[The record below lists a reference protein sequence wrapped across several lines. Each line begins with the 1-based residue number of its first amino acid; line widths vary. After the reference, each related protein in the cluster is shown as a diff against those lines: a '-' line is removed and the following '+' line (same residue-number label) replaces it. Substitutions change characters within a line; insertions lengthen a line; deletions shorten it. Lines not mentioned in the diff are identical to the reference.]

1 MRSSFFGLNTL
12 LRALMAQQEALD
24 TTNHNIA
31 NANTDG
37 YSRQVASMAATLPY
51 TVPAM
56 NHPPASPLQVGTGV
70 VVERIQRQRDAFV
83 DLELRQ
89 QSQIQ
94 ARWEALRGGLQQ
106 VEGVF
111 TEPSDQGLQT
121 LLTNFFNAWSELSN
135 NPQSSAARATVRS
148 SGDTLAAGFSDLANR
163 LEQIRRDVDG
173 AIAAAVPELNQLGA
187 QLAALNGQIAR
198 AVSTGDVPN
207 DLRDK
212 RDLLLDQIAK
222 EVGATYHEEANGTVT
237 VLIGGHGFVIGDR
250 VNAITTE
257 TRQLASGTQLH
268 LLKWQ
273 NDAQNVTVGDGT
285 LAGQLALRDQV
296 LPEQLGQLDLLAS
309 TIVNAVNAQH
319 RQGFGIGAYASQVT
333 NFFDPMT
340 ATQTL
345 NMTGIGDQLVSGT
358 ITVGSQTLTISPTTQ
373 TFKDVMDAIANAIA
387 TQTGGTASWTID
399 AATGHIVITQSSP
412 TQVTL
417 GANGDTSNFLQVTGL
432 LGAVNAPSGG
442 GRTITGLGPVTLV
455 RAASLQLDQVIKNPD
470 GLDAIAAA
478 AGSSAGLAASA
489 GPGDNRN
496 ALAIAALA
504 RTSLSVLGN
513 ATFDDFYASTIAQLG
528 VQSREADQMAQNQ
541 QLLTQHLQQR
551 RESISGV
558 SLDEEATQLIRYQ
571 RAYQAAARG
580 ITTLDDLLETVINHM
595 GRAGL

>member
-56 NHPPASPLQVGTGV
+56 NHPPAAPLQVGTGV
-70 VVERIQRQRDAFV
+70 AVERIQRQRDAFV

-89 QSQIQ
+89 QSQLQ
-94 ARWEALRGGLQQ
+94 ARWEALSAGLQQ
-106 VEGVF
+106 IEGVF
-111 TEPSDQGLQT
+111 NEPSDQGLQT

-148 SGDTLAAGFSDLANR
+148 SGDALAAGLNDLANR
-163 LEQIRRDVDG
+163 LEQIRRDIDG
-173 AIAAAVPELNQLGA
+173 AIATAVPELNDLGA
-187 QLAALNGQIAR
+187 QLAALNGQIAK
-198 AVSTGDVPN
+198 AVSAGDVPN

-212 RDLLLDQIAK
+212 RDLLLDQLVK
-222 EVGATYHEEANGTVT
+222 ETGATYHEEANGTVT
-237 VLIGGHGFVIGDR
+237 VLIGGHGFVVGDR
-250 VNAITTE
+250 VIAITTQ
-257 TRQLASGTQLH
+257 TKLLASGTQLH

-273 NDAQNVTVGDGT
+273 SDQQDVTISDGT
-285 LAGQLALRDQV
+285 LAGQIALRDQV
-296 LPEQLGQLDLLAS
+296 LPEQLGRLDLLAS
-309 TIVNAVNAQH
+309 TIVNSVNAQH
-319 RQGFGIGAYASQVT
+319 RQGFGIGAYANQIT

-345 NMTGIGDQLVSGT
+345 NTTGIGDQLVGGT

-373 TFKDVMDAIANAIA
+373 TFKDVMDTIVNAIA
-387 TQTGGTASWTID
+387 TQAGGTASWSID
-399 AATGHIVITQSSP
+399 ATTGHIVITQSSP

-432 LGAVNAPSGG
+432 LGAANVASGG
-442 GRTITGLGPVTLV
+442 GRTITGLAPVALV
-455 RAASLQLDQVIKNPD
+455 RAASVQLDQVIKNPD

-478 AGSSAGLAASA
+478 AGSSAGLTASV

-504 RTSLSVLGN
+504 STSLGVLDN
-513 ATFDDFYASTIAQLG
+513 ATFDDFYASAVSQLG
-528 VQSREADQMAQNQ
+528 VQSREANQMAQNQ
-541 QLLTQHLQQR
+541 ALLTQHLEQR